1 MKYEK
6 SRKQSKRTKAM
17 AVVVIM
23 AVVAL
28 FVLVSSR
35 VFAVRD
41 IMVVGNRNL
50 LREEVITQSGV
61 EIGDN
66 LFGISASQLKA
77 KLEKN
82 RYIEYVSH
90 GFDYYGTLTIHINE
104 RLGMAVVNAFG
115 LYYVLDASGMVLEC
129 AGSAYPD
136 TVSGPKVSGFAID
149 DHSRVTV
156 GQVLP
161 VQDQEQLVQMERVL
175 RAMDEVGLLGR
186 ITMLDVK
193 NLDNLYAMTTDGAKI
208 VLGDDS
214 SLTTKLLIAKEVL
227 AVREPLGSVQGAE
240 IDVSSGKDAHYI
252 PDVLPTVTPVPTAT
266 PTLEPSQTPA

>member
-6 SRKQSKRTKAM
+6 SRKQSKHTKAM

-23 AVVAL
+23 AVVVL
-28 FVLVSSR
+28 LVLVSSR
-35 VFAVRD
+35 VFVVRD

-50 LREEVITQSGV
+50 LREEIITQSGV

-77 KLEKN
+77 NLEKN

-90 GFDYYGTLTIHINE
+90 EFDYYGTLTIHINE

-161 VQDQEQLVQMERVL
+161 VQDQEQLTQMGRVL

-227 AVREPLGSVQGAE
+227 AVREPLGSVQGSE

-252 PDVLPTVTPVPTAT
+252 PDVLPTVTPVLTTT

>member
-6 SRKQSKRTKAM
+6 PRNRSKQTKAM
-17 AVVVIM
+17 AVIVVM

-28 FVLVSSR
+28 LVLVSSR
-35 VFAVRD
+35 VFVVRD

-61 EIGDN
+61 KVGDN

-77 KLEKN
+77 NLEKN

-90 GFDYYGTLTIHINE
+90 GFDYYGTLTIRINE

-136 TVSGPKVSGFAID
+136 TVSGPKVSGFATD
-149 DHSRVTV
+149 DHSRVPV

-161 VQDQEQLVQMERVL
+161 VQAQEQRAQMERVL

-214 SLTTKLLIAKEVL
+214 NLTTKLLIAKEVL
-227 AVREPLGSVQGAE
+227 AVREPLGSVQGSK

-266 PTLEPSQTPA
+266 PTIEPSQTPA

>member
-1 MKYEK
+1 
-6 SRKQSKRTKAM
+6 
-17 AVVVIM
+17 
-23 AVVAL
+23 
-28 FVLVSSR
+28 
-35 VFAVRD
+35 
-41 IMVVGNRNL
+41 
-50 LREEVITQSGV
+50 
-61 EIGDN
+61 
-66 LFGISASQLKA
+66 
-77 KLEKN
+77 
-82 RYIEYVSH
+82 
-90 GFDYYGTLTIHINE
+90 
-104 RLGMAVVNAFG
+104 
-115 LYYVLDASGMVLEC
+115 
-129 AGSAYPD
+129 
-136 TVSGPKVSGFAID
+136 
-149 DHSRVTV
+149 
-156 GQVLP
+156 
-161 VQDQEQLVQMERVL
+161 MERVL

>member
-1 MKYEK
+1 MKYEE
-6 SRKQSKRTKAM
+6 SRKQSKHTKAM

-28 FVLVSSR
+28 LVLVSSR
-35 VFAVRD
+35 VFVVRD

-50 LREEVITQSGV
+50 LREEIITQSGV

-161 VQDQEQLVQMERVL
+161 VQDQEQLTQMGRVL

-227 AVREPLGSVQGAE
+227 AVREPLGSVQGSE

-252 PDVLPTVTPVPTAT
+252 PDVLPTVTPVPTTT